1 MKHKKKKVKVGQ
13 KPELQAKPTSMASD
27 EEEIAK
33 VKRKK
38 QKKKAKKKNKK
49 KKQKFMV

>member
-33 VKRKK
+33 GK
-38 QKKKAKKKNKK
+38 KKKAKEKSKK
-49 KKQKFMV
+49 K